1 MDKNIHISGRLN
13 TMTRTSSKL
22 CMGAAMLL
30 AAVTLSAQ
38 DAAQK
43 PAGKMDKM
51 GKAASFTGC
60 VAAGATA
67 GTYELKDAMP
77 AMAKSSADSTDHS
90 KMDHPMGPLMLMG
103 TEVDLAPHVGH
114 KVTVTGTTA
123 GHMKGSD
130 KMKDDKA
137 KDGDKM
143 AAEAHGR
150 SLTVTSLTMVSATCN

>member
-1 MDKNIHISGRLN
+1 
-13 TMTRTSSKL
+13 MTRTSSKL

-38 DAAQK
+38 DAPKAADK
-43 PAGKMDKM
+43 MEKVEKGKM
-51 GKAASFTGC
+51 ASFTGC

-77 AMAKSSADSTDHS
+77 AMAKTGTDSADPG
-90 KMDHPMGPLMLMG
+90 KMDHPMTPVMLMG

-123 GHMKGSD
+123 GHMKTKDGD

-137 KDGDKM
+137 KMGG
-143 AAEAHGR
+143 EAHGR
-150 SLTVTSLTMVSATCN
+150 SLTVTSLTMVAPSCN

>member
-1 MDKNIHISGRLN
+1 
-13 TMTRTSSKL
+13 MTRTSSKL

-43 PAGKMDKM
+43 PAGKMEKM

-77 AMAKSSADSTDHS
+77 AMAKSSADATDSS
-90 KMDHPMGPLMLMG
+90 KMDQPMGPVMLMG

-123 GHMKGSD
+123 GHMKGAMKDGD

-143 AAEAHGR
+143 AADHEAHGR
-150 SLTVTSLTMVSATCN
+150 SLTVTSLTMVSPTCN